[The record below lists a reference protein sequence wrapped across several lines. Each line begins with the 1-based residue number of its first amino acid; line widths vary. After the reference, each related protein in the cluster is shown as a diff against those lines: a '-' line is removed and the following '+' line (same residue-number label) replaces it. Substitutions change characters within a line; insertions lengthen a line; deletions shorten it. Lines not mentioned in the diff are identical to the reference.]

1 MSAAPNASAMTPEQ
15 RDAAFAMAG
24 QEMELSLIHI

>member
-1 MSAAPNASAMTPEQ
+1 MPAKKQLTLEQAMTELET
-15 RDAAFAMAG
+15 MA